1 MWGTHRHRKHGPHHR
16 RFIPTHVGNT
26 YCGACPLGIRPV
38 HPHACGEHIYYVDFW
53 HFLRGSSPRMW
64 GTPYMI
70 MYQPAIGRFIP
81 THVGNTSCIGSPSFW
96 DSVHPHAC
104 GEHDRNHEGGGEG
117 HRFIPTHVG
126 NTLLRWPLTAWVAVH
141 PHACGEHT
149 WAQGYTGKRSGS
161 SPRMWGTHMGTRVYG
176 EKERFIPT
184 HVGNTAVAKAISDV
198 LVVHPHACGEHSWAS
213 PLATIRTGS
222 SPRMWGTLYQ
232 GYGERDCKRF
242 IPTHV
247 GNTLSPMIIS
257 AMRAVHPHAC
267 GEHPKPCASSIR
279 EHGSSPRMWGTL
291 QDGESHE

>member
-1 MWGTHRHRKHGPHHR
+1 
-16 RFIPTHVGNT
+16 
-26 YCGACPLGIRPV
+26 
-38 HPHACGEHIYYVDFW
+38 
-53 HFLRGSSPRMW
+53 
-64 GTPYMI
+64 
-70 MYQPAIGRFIP
+70 
-81 THVGNTSCIGSPSFW
+81 
-96 DSVHPHAC
+96 
-104 GEHDRNHEGGGEG
+104 
-117 HRFIPTHVG
+117 
-126 NTLLRWPLTAWVAVH
+126 
-141 PHACGEHT
+141 
-149 WAQGYTGKRSGS
+149 
-161 SPRMWGTHMGTRVYG
+161 MGTRVYG

-267 GEHPKPCASSIR
+267 GEHTSVFEVIILQP
-279 EHGSSPRMWGTL
+279 GSSPRMWGTPHCFL
-291 QDGESHE
+291 NNGLRVRFIPTHVGNTPNPAPLPSGNTVHPHACGEHYKTVNLMNKTGGSSPRMWGTRRNPLCLMVSYRFIPTHVGNTPPRFSWPRWHPVHPHACGEHLFDGIKGDMKSGSSPRMWGTHSKHLLWCYCLRFIPTHVGNTLRPTTSAGHEPVHPHACGEHGGDYGGGATSGG

>member
-1 MWGTHRHRKHGPHHR
+1 
-16 RFIPTHVGNT
+16 
-26 YCGACPLGIRPV
+26 
-38 HPHACGEHIYYVDFW
+38 
-53 HFLRGSSPRMW
+53 
-64 GTPYMI
+64 
-70 MYQPAIGRFIP
+70 
-81 THVGNTSCIGSPSFW
+81 
-96 DSVHPHAC
+96 
-104 GEHDRNHEGGGEG
+104 
-117 HRFIPTHVG
+117 
-126 NTLLRWPLTAWVAVH
+126 
-141 PHACGEHT
+141 
-149 WAQGYTGKRSGS
+149 
-161 SPRMWGTHMGTRVYG
+161 MGTRVYG

-267 GEHPKPCASSIR
+267 GEHTSVFEVIILQP
-279 EHGSSPRMWGTL
+279 GSSPRMWGTPHCFLNNGLRVRFIPTHVGKTRNPAASSIAGNRFIPTHVGNL
-291 QDGESHE
+291 QDGESHELKRRFIPHGSVGTRDEESSLSLLMVCLPVHPHHVGNTPPVFVATNGIRSSHACGNTIQSVTLAGHIGSSPRMWGTRYGLVHTLV